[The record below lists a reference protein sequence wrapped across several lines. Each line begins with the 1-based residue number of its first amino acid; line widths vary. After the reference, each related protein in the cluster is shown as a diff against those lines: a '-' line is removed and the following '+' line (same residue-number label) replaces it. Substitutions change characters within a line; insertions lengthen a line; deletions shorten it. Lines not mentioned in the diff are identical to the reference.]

1 MFETIFENSVCS
13 FLRLTVQRSMRRS
26 VIVTALVV
34 VGSGRIARQGKAVNE
49 GRKPQVDHTQKKKK
63 KERDGGGRRVI
74 RVANFEGG

>member
-1 MFETIFENSVCS
+1 MKKVFWCLKRIENSVCS

-34 VGSGRIARQGKAVNE
+34 VGGGRIARQGKAVNE

-63 KERDGGGRRVI
+63 RQRRETGDAGS
-74 RVANFEGG
+74 RF